1 MADPYTEG
9 NDDWTNLKVKL
20 NNDDKAKY
28 IINDSTMVTWGK
40 NQLMKNGFVQERYI
54 RDRMR
59 TVATFCLKYIEL
71 QGSDDYFIQDI
82 LQTQNFEKIFSVA
95 QVAFGTSITCTQT
108 GIFFKR
114 IHKYIKK
121 CCNFC

>member
-40 NQLMKNGFVQERYI
+40 NQLMKNGFAQERYI

-59 TVATFCLKYIEL
+59 TVATFCLKYIDQ
-71 QGSDDYFIQDI
+71 QGSDDYFIKDI
-82 LQTQNFEKIFSVA
+82 LKAQNFDKIFSVA
-95 QVAFGTSITCTQT
+95 EVAFGESLTPASKL
-108 GIFFKR
+108 FFFL
-114 IHKYIKK
+114 KK
-121 CCNFC
+121 S